1 MPPSLGGA
9 VLPFALG
16 SAVAVGACYYYS
28 LLRKSRDEAADAKA
42 VDGLPEDFIPTAP
55 MPSRSVSAPPSV
67 GFRPLPPPAEAVS
80 TTNDEEEE
88 LIEDDGSDIGI
99 DFDKLLSL
107 EHMREF
113 DAVCAQELQRV
124 TKEQMFNR
132 MRKVAMELTK
142 PERDAI
148 SQQIIV
154 RAFAHRMSRKLID
167 KGKFSA
173 DRFKKLASAAGVTQR
188 DYQLKHLWLFIT
200 KRLRTF
206 TCRQLSGLFNELGA
220 RACARSR
227 PWLSIDTLVS
237 RPSVAFAFH
246 LPPLVFT
253 SQACTTS
260 ACSATSTSSP
270 APRRA
275 PRRCC
280 AASFVRTQSARR
292 MPARSAAQSLRTA
305 RARSVRR

>member
-42 VDGLPEDFIPTAP
+42 VDDLPEDFIPTAP

-80 TTNDEEEE
+80 TKNDEEEE

-124 TKEQMFNR
+124 NMP
-132 MRKVAMELTK
+132 RKQWKVSGHCFFLNLHSTYFLSNVF
-142 PERDAI
+142 I
-148 SQQIIV
+148 SP
-154 RAFAHRMSRKLID
+154 
-167 KGKFSA
+167 
-173 DRFKKLASAAGVTQR
+173 FK
-188 DYQLKHLWLFIT
+188 
-200 KRLRTF
+200 
-206 TCRQLSGLFNELGA
+206 
-220 RACARSR
+220 
-227 PWLSIDTLVS
+227 
-237 RPSVAFAFH
+237 
-246 LPPLVFT
+246 
-253 SQACTTS
+253 
-260 ACSATSTSSP
+260 
-270 APRRA
+270 
-275 PRRCC
+275 
-280 AASFVRTQSARR
+280 
-292 MPARSAAQSLRTA
+292 
-305 RARSVRR
+305 